1 MSTYVVKVKPWEEVK
16 QLAQEF
22 GVSIHGGNLKNRG
35 KWGEYIKVRYH
46 NQDGS
51 YWYGGV
57 RYYPWMMR
65 CILPYEVLENGKILK
80 EDTIPVHKDGINYII
95 IRIIELCDTIYYH
108 KETVYNTSTP
118 ETSRLCSQAEIV
130 TDINKKVNIV

>member
-22 GVSIHGGNLKNRG
+22 GVSMNGGNLKNRG

-95 IRIIELCDTIYYH
+95 IRIIEMCDTIYYH
-108 KETVYNTSTP
+108 KETVYNTSTH
-118 ETSRLCSQAEIV
+118 ESSRLCSQAEIV